1 VFYRWGQFVTRHP
14 KKILAVSLLMILAA
28 IPAIPGGVNLLS
40 PEGWVA
46 DDAPTLRAERVI
58 EERFEAGGAQL
69 WIIFRD
75 PDGNITDASALEDVE
90 RALAPLREH
99 PDVEFVADYPTTG
112 EEALLSVEGSQT
124 AASVQLTTEADPE
137 RTYNELR
144 DLVQAET
151 LEILWGGSAAANQ
164 MFNDTV
170 ARDLVVQQVVSLPI
184 TLVLLVVIFG
194 AVVAAALPLSVG
206 VAGIA
211 TEVAAIAI
219 LARVTDT
226 SVYVLHVATIIGLAL
241 AIDYSLFIV
250 SRFREEMARRDVPDA
265 VAMTVGTSGRAT
277 FFAGLTG
284 GIGLLGLVF
293 FPAYALRTMG
303 IGGGIVVG
311 MAVFFALTTL
321 PAILTLLGPRINQ
334 GQVREI
340 KPLPTDGRGF
350 WNTLAY
356 TVMRRPTIIL
366 VAGLAA
372 LITVGTPFLQANFG
386 SPGIELLPIDS
397 EPRIALESLA
407 NDFPGQEAQ
416 SPVTVIADASGNS
429 VLDTEIYSEVQEIA
443 QQLEALPGVEEVES
457 VFDYLPQG
465 TEAAPE
471 DISTLLE
478 AAGPEEQRALAQLIS
493 DEAVRFDVLTEAPPN
508 STEAEGVVEDT
519 RNLNATTGSLEIFTS
534 GTTSFNVDMLDAIS
548 GTLPFTLAFVFVV
561 TYIVLCLLLGS
572 IVLPLKAILANLLS
586 LTAAFGALVWIFQE
600 GNLSGVLMFDAPG
613 YIVPHVA
620 VIMLLVLFGL
630 SMDYEV
636 MLLSRMKEEYVRT
649 GDSPTAIATGL
660 ERSGR
665 VITGAAAIMI
675 VVFATGITN
684 QLVMLKSLGVGMAI
698 AIFAD
703 ATIVRGL
710 VVPSAMRLM
719 GKVNWWAPQWL
730 TRLQERLG
738 MQEIM
743 LEDDEVARP
752 TVVIANDND

>member
-14 KKILAVSLLMILAA
+14 KKILAISLLMILVA

-69 WIIFRD
+69 WIIFRA
-75 PDGNITDASALEDVE
+75 PDGNITDAAALEDVE

-112 EEALLSVEGSQT
+112 EEALLSAEGSQT
-124 AASVQLTTEADPE
+124 AASVQLTSEADPE
-137 RTYNELR
+137 STYNELR
-144 DLVQAET
+144 DLVQAES

-206 VAGIA
+206 IAGIA
-211 TEVAAIAI
+211 TAVAAIAI

-250 SRFREEMARRDVPDA
+250 SRFREEMARRDIPDA
-265 VAMTVGTSGRAT
+265 VAMTVGTSGRAI

-321 PAILTLLGPRINQ
+321 PAILTLLGPRINR
-334 GQVREI
+334 GQVRKI
-340 KPLPTDGRGF
+340 NPVPTDERGF

-356 TVMRRPTIIL
+356 TVMRRPAIIL
-366 VAGLAA
+366 IAGLAA

-386 SPGIELLPIDS
+386 SPGIELLPSNS

-416 SPVTVIADASGNS
+416 SPVTVVAVASGDS
-429 VLDTEIYSEVQEIA
+429 VLDPAIYSEVQEIA
-443 QQLEALPGVEEVES
+443 QQLEALPGVDEVGS
-457 VFDYLPQG
+457 VFDHVPQG
-465 TEAAPE
+465 SEAAPE
-471 DISTLLE
+471 EITTLLG
-478 AAGPEEQRALAQLIS
+478 AAGPEEQRTLAQLIS

-508 STEAEGVVEDT
+508 STEAENVVEQIRD
-519 RNLNATTGSLEIFTS
+519 LNATTGSLEIFTS

-572 IVLPLKAILANLLS
+572 IVVPLKAILANLLS

-649 GDSPTAIATGL
+649 GDGPTAIATGL

-719 GKVNWWAPQWL
+719 GRVNWWAPQWL
-730 TRLQERLG
+730 TRVQERLG

-743 LEDDEVARP
+743 LEDDGSRP